1 MKKIML
7 MLGLVTFVVTIALTT
22 SACSASTEHSVHGV
36 AGIVTRN
43 SGEWKTLSKKKQK
56 EISKPIP
63 KKYRGTWYTWNV
75 FKNRKERVQIKARS
89 LEYAYR
95 TKKGKY
101 VALDRYQGNKL
112 AAWTTKYGHLSVNYI
127 LKNKSGGKYKFF
139 EENFTLNRTKQGVRI
154 TIPANW
160 NTTINYNKKVTFR
173 KKMKKPVMGN
183 FKMTKAFLYRSGHLS
198 PYSSKYDTYYTWE
211 FNKKMTRFWFNVQAI
226 WNGDGP
232 NIDDETVNL
241 NAGGADDAYSEIKS
255 ASFEGNKVTLI
266 ILPPISITDDGYY
279 KIQLKRIS
287 RRYMVVEKITNTN
300 ERFNG
305 KKVYSTPSLFGVR
318 FVDSELV

>member
-1 MKKIML
+1 MKKFIVL
-7 MLGLVTFVVTIALTT
+7 LGLVIFVVTIALTI
-22 SACSASTEHSVHGV
+22 SACSASTGHSVHGV
-36 AGIVTRN
+36 ANIVTRN
-43 SGEWKTLSKKKQK
+43 TGEWKTLSKMKQK

-101 VALDRYQGNKL
+101 VALDRYEGNKL

-127 LKNKSGGKYKFF
+127 LKTKSGGKYKFF

-173 KKMKKPVMGN
+173 KKMKKPAMGN
-183 FKMTKAFLYRSGHLS
+183 FKMTKAFLYKSGHLS
-198 PYSSKYDTYYTWE
+198 PYSSKSDMYYEWK
-211 FNKKMTRFWFNVQAI
+211 FNKKMTRMWFNIQAI

-232 NIDDETVNL
+232 STDTDTQYLNSGGGDDT
-241 NAGGADDAYSEIKS
+241 YSEIKS

-266 ILPPISITDDGYY
+266 ILPPTSLADGYY

-287 RRYMVVEKITNTN
+287 KRYMVVNKISKTN

-305 KKVYSTPSLFGVR
+305 NKVYSTPSLFGVR
-318 FVDSELV
+318 FVDSKLV